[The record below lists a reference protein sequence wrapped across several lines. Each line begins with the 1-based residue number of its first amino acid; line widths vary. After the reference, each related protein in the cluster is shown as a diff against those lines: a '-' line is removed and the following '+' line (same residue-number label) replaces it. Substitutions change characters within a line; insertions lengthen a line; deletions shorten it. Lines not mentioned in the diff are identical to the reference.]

1 MQETMDSIVTTN
13 YPLSSPFKPWWF
25 SKGHNSIFSNVLG
38 ESTKNSS
45 LPESTDDGLGTK
57 ASKPHGNGQMD
68 GGTVADKEMQLNAVS
83 ESDGKYGDHHHPQQ
97 AAAVMIPAM
106 DVYLGPSTQLEL
118 VGHSIVFPPP
128 SLFLCLSHAC
138 THLVMSEVIVLGTSL
153 RGEIRKHM
161 MVRSHY
167 VGPNPARMVL
177 PLEMA
182 EEPVYVNAKQYH
194 GILRRRQSRA
204 KAELER
210 KLVKTRKPY
219 LHESRH
225 LHAMRRARGCG
236 GRFLNTK
243 KHNTTDNTAA
253 DKHTSPD
260 ETVSRNITSSSS
272 SGPVLSRFSR
282 NSDPSMSNA
291 EVTESLRQMHPH
303 QTYLS
308 YGCTPQFPR
317 YLLSKFH
324 SLSEKMAGERARNV
338 NKLW

>member
-1 MQETMDSIVTTN
+1 MLPEKSMQKTMDSIVTTN
-13 YPLSSPFKPWWF
+13 YPLSSPFKPWWCN
-25 SKGHNSIFSNVLG
+25 KGHNSIFSNVFG

-57 ASKPHGNGQMD
+57 ASKPHGSGQID
-68 GGTVADKEMQLNAVS
+68 GATAADREMQLNAVS

-97 AAAVMIPAM
+97 SAAVMIPAM

-118 VGHSIVFPPP
+118 VGHSIV
-128 SLFLCLSHAC
+128 H
-138 THLVMSEVIVLGTSL
+138 
-153 RGEIRKHM
+153 
-161 MVRSHY
+161 SHY
-167 VGPNPARMVL
+167 AGPNPARMVL

-243 KHNTTDNTAA
+243 KHDTTDDTAP
-253 DKHTSPD
+253 DKHASPD
-260 ETVSRNITSSSS
+260 ETVSRNITISSS

-282 NSDPSMSNA
+282 NSDPSMSNS
-291 EVTESLRQMHPH
+291 EVKESLRQMNPH
-303 QTYLS
+303 EKYLS
-308 YGCTPQFPR
+308 DGCTPQFPR
-317 YLLSKFH
+317 YHLSEFL
-324 SLSEKMAGERARNV
+324 SLSEKMVGERAT
-338 NKLW
+338 